1 MKTDTIRR
9 SHRLFFYLR
18 FSTWRK
24 NPEQMDFRA
33 WGNRGIKVRSCFY
46 YHSIIKWNSTQKAN
60 KTGHKKQI

>member
-33 WGNRGIKVRSCFY
+33 WGNRGIKVRACFY
-46 YHSIIKWNSTQKAN
+46 YHSIIK
-60 KTGHKKQI
+60 